1 MDPIGGG
8 NMTTIDV
15 SSDLKRR
22 VISLVVFAIFV
33 ISLIELFASEF
44 VPIPDDWFVPIVFL
58 CLVLLIEMI
67 SDLYSI
73 EEKVDLVVEESG
85 YSKVDMY
92 YNYADYFRALSTG
105 LKAADESVHLTH
117 VRHQSPDDFDSQEVD
132 DWFKEV
138 QQWCDRNPSAPVR
151 RITTLSNEN
160 MLEWGET
167 LEKYTNEKSNF
178 YIKTIDWELEFPM
191 VNIVI
196 FDEEEVYLTLTSDT
210 AEQTKG
216 VRVRDPEMARA
227 YVEYFNYMW
236 RCSKDLDDRLEEL
249 RSGEEVNDIQEK
261 SMNN

>member
-1 MDPIGGG
+1 
-8 NMTTIDV
+8 MTAIDIEG
-15 SSDLKRR
+15 DLKRR
-22 VISLVVFAIFV
+22 VISIVVFGIFV

-44 VPIPDDWFVPIVFL
+44 VPISDDWFVPIVFL
-58 CLVLLIEMI
+58 CLVLIIEII

-105 LKAADESVHLTH
+105 LKAADSSVYLTH
-117 VRHQSPDDFDSQEVD
+117 VRHQSPDDFSSQEVD
-132 DWFKEV
+132 DWFNEV
-138 QQWCDRNPSAPVR
+138 QQWCDRNPSSPVR
-151 RITTLSNEN
+151 RITTLSNER

-167 LEKYTNEKSNF
+167 LKQYTEEKSNF
-178 YIKTIDWELEFPM
+178 YIKTIDWEFEFPM
-191 VNIVI
+191 VNMVI

-216 VRVRDPEMARA
+216 VRVRDPEMAEA

-236 RCSKDLDDRLEEL
+236 RYSDELNNRLKEL
-249 RSGEEVNDIQEK
+249 RSGEDEVKGIEE
-261 SMNN
+261 S